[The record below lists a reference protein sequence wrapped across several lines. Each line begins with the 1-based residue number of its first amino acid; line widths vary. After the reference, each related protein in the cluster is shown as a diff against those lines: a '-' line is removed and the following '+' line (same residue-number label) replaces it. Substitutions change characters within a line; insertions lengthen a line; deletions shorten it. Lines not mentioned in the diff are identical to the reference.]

1 MLTGI
6 INAAAHQI
14 KAKAQP
20 KLLLPNPLRPHPAA
34 TCLACARTWFPS
46 EQPFFHSPLGEWK
59 KVRSL
64 HPLRDTTYVRPFGA
78 LPTYVARSYYARV
91 HRLSEAKEICVRT
104 VLRVVPAWYCA
115 RIGRCA
121 LT

>member
-64 HPLRDTTYVRPFGA
+64 HPLRDTTYV
-78 LPTYVARSYYARV
+78 TWSYYARVRV

-104 VLRVVPAWYCA
+104 VLRVVPAWYHA
-115 RIGRCA
+115 QIGRCA
-121 LT
+121 LTCEVDV